1 MKKDTVVFYN
11 GNRYRLYF
19 AINPT
24 KYKVTL
30 NTVNEDGLEVENV
43 YYDNIIHLSIFN
55 GSTQIFSR
63 DFRKPQ
69 YEKKVPAQFLTQS
82 ILNNMEYDKTDA
94 EGFHV
99 NASLCTPGNASCY
112 MVGHVISFDGKL
124 TTKLLEY

>member
-1 MKKDTVVFYN
+1 M
-11 GNRYRLYF
+11 
-19 AINPT
+19 
-24 KYKVTL
+24 
-30 NTVNEDGLEVENV
+30 NEDGLEVENV

-69 YEKKVPAQFLTQS
+69 YEKKVPAQFLTKS